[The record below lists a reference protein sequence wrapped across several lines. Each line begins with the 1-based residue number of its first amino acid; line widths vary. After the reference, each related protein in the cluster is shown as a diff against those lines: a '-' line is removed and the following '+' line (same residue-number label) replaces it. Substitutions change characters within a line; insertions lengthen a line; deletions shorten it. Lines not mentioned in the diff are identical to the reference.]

1 MPAAWCEMSRD
12 PSRARGCP
20 IPPSARWLSPAV
32 PTAVLLSLIALPVA
46 PRAALAAS
54 PHDLGERFVIGRL
67 KYAGG
72 GDWYSNPSSLPNIQ
86 RAVAERVGIP
96 TPAEERRV
104 SLLDPDLFETPFLY
118 MNGHGTVRF
127 SQEEAERLRHYLRH
141 GGFLWADD
149 NYGMDESF
157 RPEMR
162 KVFPDAE
169 WVELPFD
176 HEVYRAFYEFPAGL
190 PKIHEH
196 HGGPP
201 HGFGI
206 FQDGRL
212 VVFYTYNTDIGDGT
226 EDPEVHSDLPEKR
239 EAAMRMAVNVV
250 VYALTH

>member
-1 MPAAWCEMSRD
+1 VREPRLKRPGRRLGCAAR
-12 PSRARGCP
+12 
-20 IPPSARWLSPAV
+20 
-32 PTAVLLSLIALPVA
+32 VA
-46 PRAALAAS
+46 AALALSATALAAAPLAS
-54 PHDLGERFVIGRL
+54 AAAPSNLGERFAIGRL

-72 GDWYSNPSSLPNIQ
+72 GDWYSNPSSLPNVQ
-86 RAVAERVGIP
+86 RALVDRVGIP
-96 TPAEERRV
+96 TPDEERRV
-104 SLLDPDLFETPFLY
+104 SLLDPDLFETPFIY

-169 WVELPFD
+169 WVELPFS
-176 HEVYRAFYEFPAGL
+176 HEIYHAYYEFPSGL

-196 HGGPP
+196 HGGAP
-201 HGFGI
+201 HGYGI
-206 FQDGRL
+206 FQEGRL

-226 EDPEVHSDLPEKR
+226 EDPEVHNDPPEKR